1 MFSLELKA
9 EQKEIRET
17 VRDFTRREIQPS
29 ALERD
34 RIEEFDCCFPWEA
47 LAGCRASVPVNESG
61 EWTESV

>member
-1 MFSLELKA
+1 MFSLLLTA

-34 RIEEFDCCFPWEA
+34 RIEEFDRRFQWEGQA
-47 LAGCRASVPVNESG
+47 FDPVRAA
-61 EWTESV
+61 TA